1 MKDTTST
8 DEARRQDKSDA
19 DFTDR
24 PIPLDQRMP
33 RGNLMMAWW
42 AVCSAIFYMVVAA
55 AMARSYGTANA
66 LIGIVLTVICY
77 GVINAVISR
86 FAMRSGLTVALFSK
100 VLFGHLGATIATLIF
115 FATALY
121 YAVFEG
127 YVMALV
133 LSTWTP
139 SLSMASATLIVVV
152 VGVSLIFGSVQHWLD
167 KFNGVLLPVY
177 IIGMLVAV
185 GMAIAEYGYP
195 SGWLARVPETGASPW
210 GWLHTFAYYMGVW
223 VLMMFTFD
231 YARFGRPEDARFHG
245 RVTFGIPFYLMT
257 FLFSG
262 LVGIL
267 LDACLP
273 TDGLSEASIVLGL
286 LELMGVAGLV
296 LVWVTQ
302 SRINTA
308 NFYLATVNLEAFVRK
323 LTGIKLNKILA
334 GCLVGA
340 LAYALMAADV
350 FAYLLKAL
358 AYQGVFVVAWV
369 GVALAHMRSRTYRRR
384 FRGHLE
390 LDNSRIPAI
399 NPCGVG
405 AWGLAI
411 IVGIGAMLSPT
422 LAGASAP
429 LTFAVAY
436 LAYGLGLRFAKPG
449 WYSIEASSN

>member
-1 MKDTTST
+1 MNDTTSR
-8 DEARRQDKSDA
+8 EKGGQGAG
-19 DFTDR
+19 DFADR
-24 PIPLDQRMP
+24 PMPLDQRMP

-55 AMARSYGTANA
+55 AMARSYGTTNA
-66 LIGIVLTVICY
+66 LIGIALTVVCY

-86 FAMRSGLTVALFSK
+86 YAIRTGLTVALFSR
-100 VLFGHLGATIATLIF
+100 VLFGHLGAMIATLIF

-133 LSTWTP
+133 LSEWSP
-139 SLSMASATLIVVV
+139 SLGMASATLIVVV

-177 IIGMLVAV
+177 IVGMLIAV
-185 GMAIAEYGYP
+185 GMAMAEFGYP
-195 SGWLARVPETGASPW
+195 SGWLSRVPEGGASPF
-210 GWLHTFAYYMGVW
+210 GWLSTFAYYMGVW

-231 YARFGRPEDARFHG
+231 YARFGRVEDSRFHA

-257 FLFSG
+257 FVFSG
-262 LVGIL
+262 VVGIL

-286 LELMGVAGLV
+286 LELMGLGGLA

-308 NFYLATVNLEAFVRK
+308 NFYLATVNLEAFVGK
-323 LTGIKLNKILA
+323 LTGLKLNKILA
-334 GCLVGA
+334 GCLVGG
-340 LAYALMAADV
+340 LAYLLMRADV
-350 FAYLLKAL
+350 FSYLLAAL

-369 GVALAHMRSRTYRRR
+369 GVALAHILSPEGR
-384 FRGHLE
+384 LE
-390 LDNSRIPAI
+390 VDLDADISAF
-399 NPCGVG
+399 NPV
-405 AWGLAI
+405 GLAAWALAA
-411 IVGIGAMLSPT
+411 IVGIALMLSPS

-429 LTFAVAY
+429 LTFVVAWGIHVLGRG
-436 LAYGLGLRFAKPG
+436 LARHGAT
-449 WYSIEASSN
+449 AA